1 MEDYNGTHEFA
12 LFGKD
17 YENFRPFMYPNYFL
31 FIKGKVQPRPYGD
44 GSELEFKVLSMSQ
57 LSDMRDTMIKEIHIT
72 IPIEEL
78 TKSFIDDFADNIR
91 HNKGNT
97 ILRTTICD
105 HTEGVNLNLY
115 SKRYKV
121 ALTPQLMDYLDTNEL
136 KYTLS

>member
-31 FIKGKVQPRPYGD
+31 FVKGKVQPRPYGD